1 MMHPGWVLELDLDHN
16 ARMVECDTTVQPSS
30 HVPGSEDLRHE
41 AAAGAAAGAAAEGV
55 RGEHQLEYQVDWLQR
70 DSSCLTQTDYG
81 PMYIRDGLLSFYNP
95 SFGEF
100 YE

>member
-1 MMHPGWVLELDLDHN
+1 MELDLEHN
-16 ARMVECDTTVQPSS
+16 ARMVECDSTVQASW
-30 HVPGSEDLRHE
+30 HRGGSEHLTGQDW
-41 AAAGAAAGAAAEGV
+41 AAAGAAAEGV
-55 RGEHQLEYQVDWLQR
+55 RGEFQLDWLQR

>member
-1 MMHPGWVLELDLDHN
+1 
-16 ARMVECDTTVQPSS
+16 MVECDTTVQPSS
-30 HVPGSEDLRHE
+30 HVPGSEDPRRE
-41 AAAGAAAGAAAEGV
+41 AAAGAVAEGV
-55 RGEHQLEYQVDWLQR
+55 RGEHQLEYPLDWLQR

>member
-1 MMHPGWVLELDLDHN
+1 M
-16 ARMVECDTTVQPSS
+16 
-30 HVPGSEDLRHE
+30 
-41 AAAGAAAGAAAEGV
+41 AEGV
-55 RGEHQLEYQVDWLQR
+55 RGEHQLEYPLDWLQR